1 MAMLAG
7 GSSRCRPPASPP
19 RRNAAGSSSPGPLM
33 TCEVS
38 PMNDNSGRRPAQTR
52 LGRVVRTAGTPAGT
66 AKSKHREEHRQTNW
80 LRDVILGGQDGLV
93 NILGII
99 LGVIAGG
106 GSKAVLLAAG
116 FAAAITES
124 ISMGAVGYTS
134 AVSERDYY
142 QAEQARE
149 SAEIDATPEAERQ
162 EIRDIYAAKGFA
174 GELLDRV
181 VDTITANRESW
192 LATMMDEELHLQ
204 PVQTPEILRSA
215 VVITIATLIG
225 HLIPLVPFLIM
236 SRTPALVLA
245 VVLSALVLF
254 GVGVYSSV
262 TLVGDWRKNGLKMV
276 AVGFLIGRL
285 FHGAGA

>member
-1 MAMLAG
+1 
-7 GSSRCRPPASPP
+7 
-19 RRNAAGSSSPGPLM
+19 
-33 TCEVS
+33 
-38 PMNDNSGRRPAQTR
+38 MNDGLHRPEGAETR
-52 LGRVVRTAGTPAGT
+52 LGRTVRATVATAVASSTR
-66 AKSKHREEHRQTNW
+66 HREDHRRTNW

-174 GELLDRV
+174 GELLERV

-192 LATMMDEELHLQ
+192 LAMMMDEELHLQ
-204 PVQTPEILRSA
+204 PV
-215 VVITIATLIG
+215 
-225 HLIPLVPFLIM
+225 
-236 SRTPALVLA
+236 
-245 VVLSALVLF
+245 
-254 GVGVYSSV
+254 
-262 TLVGDWRKNGLKMV
+262 
-276 AVGFLIGRL
+276 
-285 FHGAGA
+285 

>member
-1 MAMLAG
+1 VN
-7 GSSRCRPPASPP
+7 
-19 RRNAAGSSSPGPLM
+19 RNAEGQTTL
-33 TCEVS
+33 
-38 PMNDNSGRRPAQTR
+38 TR
-52 LGRVVRTAGTPAGT
+52 LASAVRAADRIGT
-66 AKSKHREEHRQTNW
+66 AQPRHREQHRQVNW

-106 GSKAVLLAAG
+106 GSQVVLLAAG

-142 QAEQARE
+142 QAERARE
-149 SAEIDATPEAERQ
+149 AAEIDDTPDAERQ
-162 EIRDIYAAKGFA
+162 EIRDIYAAKGFS

-181 VDTITANRESW
+181 VDTITASRESW
-192 LATMMDEELHLQ
+192 LATMMDQELHLQ
-204 PVQTPEILRSA
+204 PVQTPAIVRSA
-215 VVITIATLIG
+215 VVITFATLIG
-225 HLIPLVPFLIM
+225 HLIPLLPFVWLPRTAALI
-236 SRTPALVLA
+236 TAI
-245 VVLSALVLF
+245 VLSAGALF

-276 AVGFLIGRL
+276 AIGLGAAAVGFLIGRL
-285 FHGAGA
+285 FHTAGA